1 MCSLRERML
10 CNTRDARGTPL
21 TGVRTRAAA
30 QLRYTSAVAE
40 PAQPIR
46 SPRVRAPLYPHARP
60 RRSPLRRY
68 AQKQRAALDK
78 GASAHQRRRT
88 HRTPARRTP
97 SLSLDGELPS
107 LSSHRG
113 LPRAHSNAATQML
126 THVAQRAKGKGYQNA
141 YAKPSAMAARRH
153 GSALHRRADR
163 HEPRQPPSRPPAMC
177 GHYITCQ
184 ASAHKQQ
191 KVVV

>member
-1 MCSLRERML
+1 ML
-10 CNTRDARGTPL
+10 CNTRDAHGTPL

-68 AQKQRAALDK
+68 AQKQPA
-78 GASAHQRRRT
+78 
-88 HRTPARRTP
+88 ARRKGRARTSEGALIARPLGARPASLSTGSFRP
-97 SLSLDGELPS
+97 SLRTGGCPAPTATRQHRC
-107 LSSHRG
+107 SH
-113 LPRAHSNAATQML
+113 T
-126 THVAQRAKGKGYQNA
+126 AQRAKGKGYQHA

-177 GHYITCQ
+177 GHYITCRQ
-184 ASAHKQQ
+184 VHTRSK
-191 KVVV
+191 KCFSMLCNV